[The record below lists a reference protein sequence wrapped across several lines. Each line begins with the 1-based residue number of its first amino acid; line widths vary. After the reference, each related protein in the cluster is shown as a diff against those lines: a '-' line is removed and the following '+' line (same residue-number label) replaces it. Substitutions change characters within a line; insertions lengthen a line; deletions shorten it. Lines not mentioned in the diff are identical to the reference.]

1 MLRKREYSPVLN
13 RRRLRF
19 APRPAATLA
28 TLVAA
33 LAFIALGQWQL
44 NRAAEKRALAEDFAG
59 AGPALALPADS
70 RDWPRYQRVTARGRY
85 DSARQF
91 LLDNRMQG
99 GRAGVDAL
107 TPFVLDGGGVV
118 LVNRG
123 WQPFGATRDSLP
135 DVAVAPERRTIAGR
149 LDELPRPGIALEAPP
164 AAGWP
169 RLVSYPTTDQLATLL
184 GRSIEPR
191 IILLDADEPDGY
203 VREWTLPGTTSGKH
217 LAYALQWFAFAA
229 TAVAIWLALSLH
241 RDGEDA

>member
-1 MLRKREYSPVLN
+1 MLKP
-13 RRRLRF
+13 RRLRF
-19 APRPAATLA
+19 APRLSATLA
-28 TLVAA
+28 TLVAVF
-33 LAFIALGQWQL
+33 AFTALGQWQL

-70 RDWPRYQRVTARGRY
+70 REWPRYQRVTARGRY

-91 LLDNRMQG
+91 LLDNRIQSG
-99 GRAGVDAL
+99 HAGVEVL
-107 TPFVLDGGGVV
+107 TPLLLDGGGAV

-123 WQPFGATRDSLP
+123 WRPFGATRDILP
-135 DVAVAPERRTIAGR
+135 EVAVSPEPRTIVGR
-149 LDELPRPGIALEAPP
+149 FDELPRPGIVLEAPP

-169 RLVSYPTTDQLATLL
+169 KLVSYPTADQLATML

-191 IILLDADEPDGY
+191 IILLDADEPDGF
-203 VREWTLPGTTSGKH
+203 VREWNLPGTTPGRH